1 MHFFAPG
8 LIKSDTRL
16 CREQTRTCYR
26 EIDFSFFDFVK
37 DPIVEDIDPLVRRR
51 LWDFILDVKRNIQRR
66 GSMRKPIIIR
76 DYSGFIQIGIRVLPL
91 YLPVFAISRNSLTRS
106 VSVRSEKS
114 MSLMRLL
121 LNSIRTTYCW
131 YRRWRGLR
139 RADHPERKAP
149 WRLARISFQVWR
161 KALVSSFRA
170 KLVRLNPCDPCHSAC
185 V

>member
-1 MHFFAPG
+1 MGGQIGRICDDTSDVCEVTVHFFAPG

-37 DPIVEDIDPLVRRR
+37 DPIVEDIDPLGRRR

-91 YLPVFAISRNSLTRS
+91 YLPVF
-106 VSVRSEKS
+106 
-114 MSLMRLL
+114 
-121 LNSIRTTYCW
+121 
-131 YRRWRGLR
+131 
-139 RADHPERKAP
+139 
-149 WRLARISFQVWR
+149 
-161 KALVSSFRA
+161 
-170 KLVRLNPCDPCHSAC
+170 CDLKK
-185 V
+185 